1 MESKIEKHQRKE
13 GVQLFVNKELELEVR
28 AVEINGE
35 GWLVGKDIAEVLG
48 YSNSSDALRTHVD
61 EEDKKQIAYYDLQK
75 LGLNDFGTK
84 GGVLINESGFYS
96 LILRSDMPKAKKFK
110 RWVTSEVLP
119 SIRKTGSYM
128 TELKG
133 QEKIFHLMRSEIND
147 IVSMKIKEIEEKCSD
162 YYRPSSLEKNN
173 ISSYIKKRLG
183 ITKVNDEYELVKQRV
198 LLKLGATK
206 WEDISVED
214 LRDSLHIIDESIR
227 VIKLDRSTQQL
238 SMFY

>member
-1 MESKIEKHQRKE
+1 MENKIEKHRRKD

-28 AVEINGE
+28 VVEINGE

-48 YSNSSDALRTHVD
+48 YSNTRDAISRHVD
-61 EEDKKQIAYYDLQK
+61 KEDKNTVVISD
-75 LGLNDFGTK
+75 GK
-84 GGVLINESGFYS
+84 GNPNKVVINESGFYS
-96 LILRSDMPKAKKFK
+96 LILRSDMPNAKKFK

-128 TELKG
+128 RELKA
-133 QEKIFHLMRSEIND
+133 QEKMFQLMRSEINE
-147 IVSMKIKEIEEKCSD
+147 IVSIKIKEIEDKCSD

-206 WEDISVED
+206 WEDIPVED

-227 VIKLDRSTQQL
+227 VIKLDRPTQQL

>member
-1 MESKIEKHQRKE
+1 MESKIEKHKRKE

>member
-1 MESKIEKHQRKE
+1 MESKIEKHKRKE

-96 LILRSDMPKAKKFK
+96 LILRSDMPKAKQFK

-133 QEKIFHLMRSEIND
+133 QEKMFQLMRSEINE
-147 IVSMKIKEIEEKCSD
+147 IVSIKIKEIEEKCSD

-206 WEDISVED
+206 WEDIPVED

-227 VIKLDRSTQQL
+227 VIKLDRPTQQL

>member
-1 MESKIEKHQRKE
+1 MEKKIEKHKRKE

-28 AVEINGE
+28 VVEINGE

-48 YSNSSDALRTHVD
+48 YSNTRDAISRHVD
-61 EEDKKQIAYYDLQK
+61 KEDKSTVVIPD
-75 LGLNDFGTK
+75 GK
-84 GGVLINESGFYS
+84 GNPNQVVINESGFYS
-96 LILRSDMPKAKKFK
+96 LILRSDMPKAKQFK

-133 QEKIFHLMRSEIND
+133 QEKMFHLMRSEIND

-206 WEDISVED
+206 WEDIPVED

-227 VIKLDRSTQQL
+227 VIKLDRPTQQL